1 MTDKIRIQ
9 IIGWLLLVLS
19 LLFFVSMISYDLSEE
34 PSLVAR
40 NINNPFNI
48 FGVYIGFYFMKLGFG
63 YAALFFP
70 ISLATVAYY
79 LITNFSIDVFKLV
92 RYQIIL
98 LIISS
103 MVLGFIENF
112 DSIIVLEKID
122 DYNYS
127 GLLGGLSLGLIYD
140 WTGLFGS
147 ILILFSLIMISVISF
162 FRIDTYSYLK
172 MVPQFLKKIISNI
185 NFDIKSFLPAIK
197 KQDKHQEKDRIIKDE

>member
-19 LLFFVSMISYDLSEE
+19 LLFFGSMISYDLSEE
-34 PSLVAR
+34 PSLVAQ

-79 LITNFSIDVFKLV
+79 LITNFSIDVFNLA
-92 RYQIIL
+92 RYQIIF

-103 MVLGFIENF
+103 MVLGFIEN
-112 DSIIVLEKID
+112 
-122 DYNYS
+122 
-127 GLLGGLSLGLIYD
+127 
-140 WTGLFGS
+140 
-147 ILILFSLIMISVISF
+147 
-162 FRIDTYSYLK
+162 
-172 MVPQFLKKIISNI
+172 
-185 NFDIKSFLPAIK
+185 
-197 KQDKHQEKDRIIKDE
+197 